1 MPQEKINSRN
11 PKDLHDAIEKKA
23 IAAVAEMDSYLK
35 SKYNKDLSVRFIST
49 YRSQAMQDELYAQ
62 GRTKPGNK
70 VTWVR
75 TSAHNTDLPETPDG
89 DAEAF
94 DIGIF
99 LRVNDKDTYLAGSQ
113 VWEVKLYQ
121 ECGAI
126 GERYDFEWGGRWAKG
141 TDMPHFERKNWRVE
155 K

>member
-1 MPQEKINSRN
+1 MTQAKINSRD
-11 PKDLHDAIEKKA
+11 PKDLHDAIEKQA
-23 IAAVAEMDSYLK
+23 IQSVAEMDSYLK

-62 GRTKPGNK
+62 GRTKPGKK

-75 TSAHNTDLPETPDG
+75 TSAHNTDLPETPNG

-99 LRVNDKDTYLAGSQ
+99 LNVNGKDTYLAGSQ
-113 VWEVKLYQ
+113 LWEVKLYQ
-121 ECGAI
+121 ECGTI
-126 GERYDFEWGGRWAKG
+126 GEKYGFEWGGRWEKG
-141 TDMPHFERKNWRVE
+141 TDMPHFQRKNWKE
-155 K
+155 LK

>member
-1 MPQEKINSRN
+1 MTTAKINSRD
-11 PKDLHDAIEKKA
+11 PKDLHDAIEKQAVKA
-23 IAAVAEMDSYLK
+23 IAEMDSYLK
-35 SKYNKDLSVRFIST
+35 SKFNKDLSVRFIST
-49 YRSQAMQDELYAQ
+49 YRSQAAQDELYAQ

-99 LRVNDKDTYLAGSQ
+99 LNVNGKDTYLAGNQ
-113 VWEVKLYQ
+113 QWEVKLYK

-126 GERYDFEWGGRWAKG
+126 GEKYGFVWGGRWEKG
-141 TDMPHFERKNWRVE
+141 TDMPHFERKDWRTA